1 MNWGQM
7 LEMMCKKM
15 NKWLFFDECPHCV
28 IRMEGADLMSST
40 VWFFIG
46 VLTGSLVATAS
57 ILLTV
62 EWLLRRKR

>member
-1 MNWGQM
+1 MNSVG
-7 LEMMCKKM
+7 
-15 NKWLFFDECPHCV
+15 
-28 IRMEGADLMSST
+28 
-40 VWFFIG
+40 WFFVG

>member
-1 MNWGQM
+1 MN
-7 LEMMCKKM
+7 
-15 NKWLFFDECPHCV
+15 
-28 IRMEGADLMSST
+28 ST

-46 VLTGSLVATAS
+46 VPTGSLVATAS

>member
-1 MNWGQM
+1 MGGM
-7 LEMMCKKM
+7 HGGMRYALERGKKAE
-15 NKWLFFDECPHCV
+15 KGE
-28 IRMEGADLMSST
+28 DLMSST

-46 VLTGSLVATAS
+46 VLTGSLVATAA